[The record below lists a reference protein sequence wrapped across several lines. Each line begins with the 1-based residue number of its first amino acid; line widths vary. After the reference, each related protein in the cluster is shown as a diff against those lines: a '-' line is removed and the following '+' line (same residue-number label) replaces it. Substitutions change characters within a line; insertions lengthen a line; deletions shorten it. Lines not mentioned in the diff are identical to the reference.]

1 MRALILDVETTIS
14 NKGNP
19 FDQTNKLCLVGLA
32 SIDSSVEVF
41 SIEYTDEPYKDN
53 LNKIQKAIETMSRS
67 KTTLII
73 AHRLATVVKAD
84 KIIVM
89 EKGKIVETGSHKQ
102 LLRKKGLY
110 SRLSEL
116 QFDDSNIL

>member
-1 MRALILDVETTIS
+1 MDEATSSLDSES
-14 NKGNP
+14 
-19 FDQTNKLCLVGLA
+19 
-32 SIDSSVEVF
+32 EH
-41 SIEYTDEPYKDN
+41 
-53 LNKIQKAIETMSRS
+53 KIQKAIETMSRS